1 MRSDDLIDNLH
12 ANQVLVD
19 LDNVDPVLSG
29 ELDLV
34 GHNLP
39 VLGLELDANLE
50 ALMLHLLH
58 VLGGLDWGGQGGHV
72 HNSWRNAGVLSCQK
86 PEEAIG

>member
-19 LDNVDPVLSG
+19 LDNVDPVLSS

-39 VLGLELDANLE
+39 VLGLELDSHLE
-50 ALMLHLLH
+50 ALVLDLLH
-58 VLGGLDWGGQGGHV
+58 VLRGLD
-72 HNSWRNAGVLSCQK
+72 
-86 PEEAIG
+86 